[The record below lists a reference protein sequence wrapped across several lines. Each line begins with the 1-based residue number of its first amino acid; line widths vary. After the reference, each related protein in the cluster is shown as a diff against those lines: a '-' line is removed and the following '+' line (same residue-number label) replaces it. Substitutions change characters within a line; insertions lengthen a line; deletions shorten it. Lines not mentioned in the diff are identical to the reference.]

1 MAAEERDLHPNPLSG
16 VHTLRPGTYPQA
28 PLDAGASSGVAA
40 TDVPATHE
48 ALGDRQDLIDVLQD
62 LVACCKDGEYG
73 FKSCADHAQRENL
86 RAVLMQCALDCA
98 RGAQDLNDQIQSLSG
113 DVRDS
118 GSALG
123 AVHRGWVS
131 MKLTLSSQDDKVV
144 LGEAERGEADALTRY
159 REALQ
164 KPLPAAIRSL
174 VERQLQAVQRH
185 HDQIKMLRNQLSIPS

>member
-1 MAAEERDLHPNPLSG
+1 
-16 VHTLRPGTYPQA
+16 
-28 PLDAGASSGVAA
+28 
-40 TDVPATHE
+40 
-48 ALGDRQDLIDVLQD
+48 
-62 LVACCKDGEYG
+62 
-73 FKSCADHAQRENL
+73 
-86 RAVLMQCALDCA
+86 
-98 RGAQDLNDQIQSLSG
+98 LNDQIQSLGG

-131 MKLTLSSQDDKVV
+131 MKLALSSQDDKVV